1 MPVSIMESAGETLRC
16 SSASHPQLSEFSGA
30 DVEFSYF
37 LSHVVV
43 VEDCDSGCCR
53 NGTTAGDPLEDY
65 TMHSGVR

>member
-43 VEDCDSGCCR
+43 VEDCDS
-53 NGTTAGDPLEDY
+53 
-65 TMHSGVR
+65 